1 MDELQEMREQMAALK
16 EKLNE
21 QEIVSAKNLR
31 LIKWLVWKVRIPAWF
46 IIVLFGGLLIALV
59 YLTFSMEASKEEIL
73 STIYLIVVV
82 AGVAANTAIPAFLL
96 KMKDVRSGNMLKVA
110 EQFKKVKNYVLN
122 IMFKVIGTLAALLIL
137 YLVLFYMDKEPL
149 LAKIGI
155 ISMLITMVP
164 LYWLPSWQ
172 SYQKMIVKNWLPKE
186 WEEYIRQ
193 AEEIS
198 ELDEEKEKTENGK
211 RKMER

>member
-73 STIYLIVVV
+73 SSIYLIVVV

-110 EQFKKVKNYVLN
+110 EQLKKVKNYVLN

-198 ELDEEKEKTENGK
+198 ELDEEKEKTEN
-211 RKMER
+211 

>member
-1 MDELQEMREQMAALK
+1 MDELQEMREQLAALK
-16 EKLNE
+16 EKLNK
-21 QEIVSAKNLR
+21 QEIVNAKNLR

-46 IIVLFGGLLIALV
+46 IIILFGVFLIALV

-82 AGVAANTAIPAFLL
+82 AGVAANTAIPAFLF

-122 IMFKVIGTLAALLIL
+122 IMFKVMGTLSALLIL
-137 YLVLFYMDKEPL
+137 YLVLFYIDKEPL

-198 ELDEEKEKTENGK
+198 ELDEEKEETEN
-211 RKMER
+211 

>member
-16 EKLNE
+16 EKLNK
-21 QEIVSAKNLR
+21 QEIVNAKNLR

-46 IIVLFGGLLIALV
+46 IIVFFGGLLIALV

-122 IMFKVIGTLAALLIL
+122 VMFKVMGTLAALLIL

-198 ELDEEKEKTENGK
+198 ELDEEKEDTEK
-211 RKMER
+211 

>member
-16 EKLNE
+16 EKLNK
-21 QEIVSAKNLR
+21 QEIVNAKNLR

-46 IIVLFGGLLIALV
+46 IIILFGVFLIALV

-122 IMFKVIGTLAALLIL
+122 VMFKVIGTLAALLIL

-198 ELDEEKEKTENGK
+198 ELDEEKEDTEK
-211 RKMER
+211 

>member
-1 MDELQEMREQMAALK
+1 MDELQKMREQLAALK
-16 EKLNE
+16 EKLNK
-21 QEIVSAKNLR
+21 QEIVNAKNLR

-122 IMFKVIGTLAALLIL
+122 VMFKVMGTLAALLIL

-198 ELDEEKEKTENGK
+198 ELDEEKEDTEK
-211 RKMER
+211 

>member
-16 EKLNE
+16 EKLNK
-21 QEIVSAKNLR
+21 QEIVNEKNLR

-46 IIVLFGGLLIALV
+46 IIVFFGGLLIALV
-59 YLTFSMEASKEEIL
+59 YLTFSMEASKKEIL
-73 STIYLIVVV
+73 STIYLIIVV

-110 EQFKKVKNYVLN
+110 EQLKKVKNYVLN
-122 IMFKVIGTLAALLIL
+122 VMFKVIGTLAALLIL

-198 ELDEEKEKTENGK
+198 ELDKGEEETEK
-211 RKMER
+211 

>member
-16 EKLNE
+16 EKLNK
-21 QEIVSAKNLR
+21 QEIVNAKNLR

-46 IIVLFGGLLIALV
+46 IIVLFGGMLIALV

-73 STIYLIVVV
+73 SNIYLIVVV

-122 IMFKVIGTLAALLIL
+122 VMFKVMGTLAALLIL

-155 ISMLITMVP
+155 ISMLITIVP

-193 AEEIS
+193 AEEMS
-198 ELDEEKEKTENGK
+198 ELEEEKEKTEN
-211 RKMER
+211 

>member
-16 EKLNE
+16 EKLNK
-21 QEIVSAKNLR
+21 QEIVNAKNLR

-46 IIVLFGGLLIALV
+46 IIVFFGGLLIALV

-82 AGVAANTAIPAFLL
+82 AGVAANAAIPAFLL

-122 IMFKVIGTLAALLIL
+122 VMFKVMGTLAALLIL

-198 ELDEEKEKTENGK
+198 ELDEEKEDTEK
-211 RKMER
+211 

>member
-16 EKLNE
+16 EKLNK
-21 QEIVSAKNLR
+21 QEIVNEKNLR

-46 IIVLFGGLLIALV
+46 IIVLFGGMLIALV

-73 STIYLIVVV
+73 SNIYLIVVV

-122 IMFKVIGTLAALLIL
+122 VMFKVMGTLAALLIL

>member
-16 EKLNE
+16 EKLNK

-31 LIKWLVWKVRIPAWF
+31 LIKWLVWKVRIPAWL

-110 EQFKKVKNYVLN
+110 EQLKKVKNYVLN

-198 ELDEEKEKTENGK
+198 ELDEEKEDTEK
-211 RKMER
+211 

>member
-16 EKLNE
+16 EKLNK
-21 QEIVSAKNLR
+21 QEIVNEKNLR

-46 IIVLFGGLLIALV
+46 IIVLFGGILIALV

-73 STIYLIVVV
+73 SNIYLIVVV

-110 EQFKKVKNYVLN
+110 EQLKKVKNYVLN

-198 ELDEEKEKTENGK
+198 ELDEENDKEEKGL
-211 RKMER
+211 

>member
-16 EKLNE
+16 EKLNK
-21 QEIVSAKNLR
+21 QEIVNAKNLR

-46 IIVLFGGLLIALV
+46 IIVLFGGILIALV

-73 STIYLIVVV
+73 SNIYLIVVV

-122 IMFKVIGTLAALLIL
+122 VMFKVIGTLAALLIL
-137 YLVLFYMDKEPL
+137 YLVLFYIDKEPL

-198 ELDEEKEKTENGK
+198 ELDEEKEDTEK
-211 RKMER
+211 

>member
-110 EQFKKVKNYVLN
+110 EQLKKVKNYVLN

-211 RKMER
+211 RKTGR

>member
-110 EQFKKVKNYVLN
+110 EQLKKVKNYVLN

>member
-16 EKLNE
+16 EKLNK
-21 QEIVSAKNLR
+21 QEIVNAKNLR

-46 IIVLFGGLLIALV
+46 MIVFFGGLLIALV

-122 IMFKVIGTLAALLIL
+122 IMFKVMGTLAALLIL

-172 SYQKMIVKNWLPKE
+172 SYQKMIVKNWLPKG

-198 ELDEEKEKTENGK
+198 KLDEEKEDTEK
-211 RKMER
+211 

>member
-16 EKLNE
+16 EKLNK
-21 QEIVSAKNLR
+21 QEIVNAKNLR

-46 IIVLFGGLLIALV
+46 IIVFFGGLLIALV

-122 IMFKVIGTLAALLIL
+122 IMFKVMGTLAALLIL

-164 LYWLPSWQ
+164 LYWVPSWQ
-172 SYQKMIVKNWLPKE
+172 SYQKMIVKNWLPKG

-198 ELDEEKEKTENGK
+198 KLDEEKEDTEK
-211 RKMER
+211 

>member
-16 EKLNE
+16 EKLNK
-21 QEIVSAKNLR
+21 QEIVNAKNLR

-46 IIVLFGGLLIALV
+46 IIVLFGGLIIALV

-73 STIYLIVVV
+73 SNIYLIVVV

-122 IMFKVIGTLAALLIL
+122 VMFKVIGTLAALLIL

-198 ELDEEKEKTENGK
+198 ELDEEDDKAESE
-211 RKMER
+211 RKN

>member
-16 EKLNE
+16 EKLNK
-21 QEIVSAKNLR
+21 QEIVNAKNLR

-46 IIVLFGGLLIALV
+46 IIVLFGGILIALV

-73 STIYLIVVV
+73 SNIYLIVVV

-122 IMFKVIGTLAALLIL
+122 VMFKVIGTLAALLIL

-198 ELDEEKEKTENGK
+198 ELDEEKEDTEK
-211 RKMER
+211 

>member
-110 EQFKKVKNYVLN
+110 EQLKKVKNYVLN

-198 ELDEEKEKTENGK
+198 ELDEEKEKTEN
-211 RKMER
+211 

>member
-16 EKLNE
+16 EKLNK
-21 QEIVSAKNLR
+21 QEIVNAKNLR

-46 IIVLFGGLLIALV
+46 IIVFFGGLLIALV

-122 IMFKVIGTLAALLIL
+122 IMFKVMGTLAALLIL

-172 SYQKMIVKNWLPKE
+172 SYQKMIVKNWLPKG

-198 ELDEEKEKTENGK
+198 KLDEEKEDTEK
-211 RKMER
+211 

>member
-198 ELDEEKEKTENGK
+198 ELDEEKEKTEN
-211 RKMER
+211 

>member
-46 IIVLFGGLLIALV
+46 IIVFFGGLLIALV

-122 IMFKVIGTLAALLIL
+122 VMFKVMGTLAALLIL

-198 ELDEEKEKTENGK
+198 ELDEEKEDTEK
-211 RKMER
+211 

>member
-16 EKLNE
+16 EKLNK
-21 QEIVSAKNLR
+21 QEIVNAKNLR

-46 IIVLFGGLLIALV
+46 IIVLFGGMLIALV

-73 STIYLIVVV
+73 SNIYLIVVV

-122 IMFKVIGTLAALLIL
+122 VMFKVMGTLAALLIL

-193 AEEIS
+193 AEEMS
-198 ELDEEKEKTENGK
+198 ELDEEKEKTEN
-211 RKMER
+211 

>member
-31 LIKWLVWKVRIPAWF
+31 LIKWLVWKVRIPAWL
-46 IIVLFGGLLIALV
+46 IIVLFGVFLIALV

-122 IMFKVIGTLAALLIL
+122 VMFKVMGTLAALLIL

-193 AEEIS
+193 AEEMS
-198 ELDEEKEKTENGK
+198 ELDEDKEETEN
-211 RKMER
+211 

>member
-122 IMFKVIGTLAALLIL
+122 VMFKVMGTLAALLIL

-198 ELDEEKEKTENGK
+198 ELDEEKEKTEN
-211 RKMER
+211 

>member
-1 MDELQEMREQMAALK
+1 MDELQEMREQLAALK
-16 EKLNE
+16 EKLNK
-21 QEIVSAKNLR
+21 QEIVNAKNLR

-46 IIVLFGGLLIALV
+46 IIVFFGGLLIALV

-122 IMFKVIGTLAALLIL
+122 IMFKVMGTLAALLIL

-172 SYQKMIVKNWLPKE
+172 SYQKMIVKNWLPKG

-198 ELDEEKEKTENGK
+198 KLDEEKEDTEK
-211 RKMER
+211 

>member
-110 EQFKKVKNYVLN
+110 EQLKKVKNYVLN

-137 YLVLFYMDKEPL
+137 FLVLFYMDKEPL

-198 ELDEEKEKTENGK
+198 ELDEEKEKTEN
-211 RKMER
+211 

>member
-122 IMFKVIGTLAALLIL
+122 VMFKVIGTLAALLIL

>member
-16 EKLNE
+16 EKLNK
-21 QEIVSAKNLR
+21 QEIVNEKNLR

-46 IIVLFGGLLIALV
+46 IIVFFGGLLIALA

-73 STIYLIVVV
+73 SSIYLIVVF

-137 YLVLFYMDKEPL
+137 YLVLFYTDKEPL

-193 AEEIS
+193 AEEMS
-198 ELDEEKEKTENGK
+198 ELDEKNGDEEKGL
-211 RKMER
+211 

>member
-1 MDELQEMREQMAALK
+1 MDELQEMREQLAALK
-16 EKLNE
+16 EKLNK
-21 QEIVSAKNLR
+21 QEIVNAKNLR

-46 IIVLFGGLLIALV
+46 IIVLFGGMLIALV

-73 STIYLIVVV
+73 SNIYLIVVV

-122 IMFKVIGTLAALLIL
+122 VMFKVMGTLAALLIL

-186 WEEYIRQ
+186 WEEYIRL

>member
-16 EKLNE
+16 EKLNK
-21 QEIVSAKNLR
+21 QEIVNAKNLR

-46 IIVLFGGLLIALV
+46 IIVFFGGLLIALV

-110 EQFKKVKNYVLN
+110 EQIKKVKNYVLN
-122 IMFKVIGTLAALLIL
+122 VMFKVMGTLAALLIL

-172 SYQKMIVKNWLPKE
+172 SYQKMIVKNWLPKG

-198 ELDEEKEKTENGK
+198 KLDEEKEDTEK
-211 RKMER
+211 

>member
-16 EKLNE
+16 EKLNK
-21 QEIVSAKNLR
+21 QEIVNAKNLR

-46 IIVLFGGLLIALV
+46 IIVFFGGLLIALV

-122 IMFKVIGTLAALLIL
+122 VMFKVAGTLAALLIL

-198 ELDEEKEKTENGK
+198 ELDEENDKEEKGV
-211 RKMER
+211 

>member
-1 MDELQEMREQMAALK
+1 
-16 EKLNE
+16 
-21 QEIVSAKNLR
+21 
-31 LIKWLVWKVRIPAWF
+31 
-46 IIVLFGGLLIALV
+46 
-59 YLTFSMEASKEEIL
+59 
-73 STIYLIVVV
+73 
-82 AGVAANTAIPAFLL
+82 
-96 KMKDVRSGNMLKVA
+96 MKDVRSGNMLKVA

-122 IMFKVIGTLAALLIL
+122 VMFKVIGTLAALLIL

-193 AEEIS
+193 AEEMS
-198 ELDEEKEKTENGK
+198 ELDEGNDKAEAENDKTEK
-211 RKMER
+211 

>member
-16 EKLNE
+16 EKLNK
-21 QEIVSAKNLR
+21 QEIVNAKNLR

-46 IIVLFGGLLIALV
+46 IIVLFGGMLIALV
-59 YLTFSMEASKEEIL
+59 YLTFSIEASKEEIL
-73 STIYLIVVV
+73 SNIYLIVVV

-122 IMFKVIGTLAALLIL
+122 VMFKVMGTLAALLIL

-211 RKMER
+211 QEMER

>member
-16 EKLNE
+16 EKLNK
-21 QEIVSAKNLR
+21 QEIVNEKNLR

-73 STIYLIVVV
+73 SSIYLIVVV
-82 AGVAANTAIPAFLL
+82 AGVAANTVIPAFLL

-122 IMFKVIGTLAALLIL
+122 VMFKVIGTLAALLIL

-198 ELDEEKEKTENGK
+198 ELDEEKEDTEK
-211 RKMER
+211 

>member
-16 EKLNE
+16 EKLNK
-21 QEIVSAKNLR
+21 QEIVNAKNLR

-46 IIVLFGGLLIALV
+46 IIVLFGGMLIALV

-73 STIYLIVVV
+73 SNIYLIVVV

-122 IMFKVIGTLAALLIL
+122 VMFKVMGTLAALLIL

-155 ISMLITMVP
+155 ISMLITIVP

-198 ELDEEKEKTENGK
+198 ELDEEKEKTEN
-211 RKMER
+211 

>member
-16 EKLNE
+16 DKLNK

-82 AGVAANTAIPAFLL
+82 AGVAANTVIPAFLL

-122 IMFKVIGTLAALLIL
+122 VMFKVIGTLAALLIL

-198 ELDEEKEKTENGK
+198 ELDEEKEDTEK
-211 RKMER
+211 

>member
-1 MDELQEMREQMAALK
+1 MDELQEMREQLAALK
-16 EKLNE
+16 EKLNK
-21 QEIVSAKNLR
+21 QEIVNAKNLR

-122 IMFKVIGTLAALLIL
+122 IMFKVMGTLAALLIL

-172 SYQKMIVKNWLPKE
+172 SYQKMIVKNWLPKG

-198 ELDEEKEKTENGK
+198 KLDEEKEDTEK
-211 RKMER
+211 

>member
-1 MDELQEMREQMAALK
+1 MDELQEMREQLAALK
-16 EKLNE
+16 EKLNK
-21 QEIVSAKNLR
+21 QEIVNAKNLR

-122 IMFKVIGTLAALLIL
+122 VMFKVMGTLAALLIL

-211 RKMER
+211 RKTGR

>member
-122 IMFKVIGTLAALLIL
+122 VMFKVMGTLAALLIL